1 MLALQQVSSRAGVPL
16 ILALAICT
24 CCAGLPLAPSI
35 PIPTQP
41 ARHPC
46 VSLLASPLQCAELLD
61 ILLTAGS
68 GAPDAPE
75 AVPVGELPEP
85 EEAAGCS
92 AEAVVKALLEAGVL
106 AIKA

>member
-1 MLALQQVSSRAGVPL
+1 MLLPAAPAALGCPQPPPCPAQHSRR
-16 ILALAICT
+16 AIH
-24 CCAGLPLAPSI
+24 
-35 PIPTQP
+35 
-41 ARHPC
+41 ARPC
-46 VSLLASPLQCAELLD
+46 LLLPLQCAELLD

-106 AIKA
+106 AVKA